1 MQKTVLD
8 LIYRAAIDDSAM
20 TDLASAIVSSMDGH
34 ACWLQRLGPGETVTL
49 FGHGLDSHGGDLS
62 RPRYAADDGASD
74 ANPHAVGKARSCSA
88 QVHCLSTHF
97 FIEGDHYG
105 FCVHRSRDGAPFVSA
120 EERRLGE
127 LMPHLKRALL
137 TRSRLRAQLRRIE
150 QLENLLGQQS
160 PLFLVTERLEVRW
173 MVQGAFPPLD
183 SVYLAE
189 RGSAV
194 LLCARSPE
202 LHARLARA
210 VARATEGSGPLSDVI
225 EAAEWTAF
233 VDHYHSGETNRLA
246 TIRFID
252 KRQHI
257 RRVTDLAQHRH
268 DLTRSEV
275 ALCASLLDGES
286 LQQHAV
292 QHNIRISTARSH
304 LKTLLAKTGTSRQG
318 EVVALLSRYSA
329 AAH

>member
-1 MQKTVLD
+1 
-8 LIYRAAIDDSAM
+8 
-20 TDLASAIVSSMDGH
+20 
-34 ACWLQRLGPGETVTL
+34 VTL
-49 FGHGLDSHGGDLS
+49 FGHGIDSQGSNLPPSRMTHHHSGSREGDGGLQQASSS
-62 RPRYAADDGASD
+62 R
-74 ANPHAVGKARSCSA
+74 ARACSA
-88 QVHCLSTHF
+88 DVHCIRTHF
-97 FIEGDHYG
+97 FLDGDHYG
-105 FCVHRSRDGAPFVSA
+105 FCVHRSRDGVPFVAA
-120 EERRLGE
+120 EERRLQE

-160 PLFLVTERLEVRW
+160 PLFLVTDRLEVRW

-189 RGSAV
+189 RGSVV
-194 LLCARSPE
+194 LLCARSPD
-202 LHARLARA
+202 LHARLLRA
-210 VARATEGSGPLSDVI
+210 VTRATQGTGPLSDVI
-225 EAAEWTAF
+225 EAADWTAF
-233 VDHYHSGETNRLA
+233 VDHYPSSETDRLA

-252 KRQHI
+252 KREHI
-257 RRVTDLAQHRH
+257 RRVTNLAQLRH

-275 ALCASLLDGES
+275 ALCASLLHGES
-286 LQQHAV
+286 LQQHAAS
-292 QHNIRISTARSH
+292 HGIRISTARSH